1 MSLSELA
8 RFHTRRQADDLRFI
22 LEGGGVPAV
31 IEPVPGA
38 GNGSG
43 PAWAVLVPE
52 EHLERARAILRE
64 ETPDRPK
71 PLALPIKSPPFYWT
85 LGLVVVNLL
94 VWIAMEGNGGSERR
108 GVLLRFGASHA
119 PRLRAGEW
127 WRTISATFIHIGLR
141 HLLANM
147 FSLVILGPAVM
158 AIWGVGRTY
167 FLYLVAG
174 VAGNWFSFAISP
186 TRSVKAGASG
196 CVLGLLGN
204 LAGARI
210 RGVSGDSRFKTWHI
224 VAMLV
229 AFYGFVVGVGAHVD
243 HLAHLGGLLGG
254 GLLALA
260 LPPPGRLPARRDRLL
275 AAMFGGVAALAAA
288 AAGLLAYLSG

>member
-1 MSLSELA
+1 MSLAELT

-22 LEGGGVPAV
+22 LEGGGVAALV
-31 IEPVPGA
+31 EPVPGA

-43 PAWAVLVPE
+43 PAWVVLVPE
-52 EHLERARAILRE
+52 DQLERARAILRE
-64 ETPDRPK
+64 ETPERRQPV
-71 PLALPIKSPPFYWT
+71 ALLKRPPFYWT

-94 VWIAMEGNGGSERR
+94 VWIAMEGSGGSERR
-108 GVLLRFGASHA
+108 DVLLRFGASHA
-119 PRLRAGEW
+119 PRLPAQW

-147 FSLVILGPAVM
+147 FSLLILGPPMM

-167 FLYLVAG
+167 FLYLAAG
-174 VAGNWFSFAISP
+174 VAGNWVSFVISP
-186 TRSVKAGASG
+186 TGSVKAGASG

-204 LAGARI
+204 LAGARV
-210 RGVSGDSRFKTWHI
+210 RGVSGPSRFKTWHI

-243 HLAHLGGLLGG
+243 HLAHLGGLIAGA
-254 GLLALA
+254 LLAFA
-260 LPPPGRLPARRDRLL
+260 LPPPGRLPPRRDRLL
-275 AAMFGGVAALAAA
+275 DASLGGLAALAAA
-288 AAGLLAYLSG
+288 AAGLLAYRAG